1 MTTQNDMDLQHESKE
16 SSFQM
21 LQRME
26 GIEKQT
32 ERKVKRLRT
41 DNGLEFCSTEF
52 NKFCRDEGIARQL
65 TVRNTPKQ
73 NGVVER
79 MNRTLLERTRCLLS
93 NAGLNR
99 SFWGEAINTACFLIN
114 RTPSTAIGLKTP
126 IEIWI
131 GKTEN

>member
-1 MTTQNDMDLQHESKE
+1 MSQKSQAFKCFKE
-16 SSFQM
+16 WKA
-21 LQRME
+21 L
-26 GIEKQT
+26 IEKQN

-65 TVRNTPKQ
+65 TVRNTPQQ

-93 NAGLNR
+93 NVGLNR

-114 RTPSTAIGLKTP
+114 RTPSTTIGLKTP
-126 IEIWI
+126 IEI
-131 GKTEN
+131 